1 MDAILAIDGND
12 MVDIPALDGGGATR
26 VKGSIAYLDKDNN
39 KLTHL
44 HILRFF
50 LKLQVN
56 IRLYHWTTLSYSRH
70 IATDKL
76 DASLLPLV
84 DDFVET
90 FMAEFDR
97 PPKHL
102 KKVNLSC
109 RIASDERMK
118 KYVARKRL
126 ELMEMSLPTKDLD
139 SVRDEIVSALS
150 KTLYL
155 FDTI

>member
-1 MDAILAIDGND
+1 MDSILAYND
-12 MVDIPALDGGGATR
+12 NDSIGGGR
-26 VKGSIAYLDKDNN
+26 IKQVKVDNDKDM
-39 KLTHL
+39 THL
-44 HILRFF
+44 QILRFF

-76 DASLLPLV
+76 DAALLPLV
-84 DDFVET
+84 DDFIET
-90 FMAEFDR
+90 YMAEFDR

-118 KYVARKRL
+118 KYLARKRI
-126 ELMEMSLPTKDLD
+126 ELVNMDLPSKDLE
-139 SVRDEIVSALS
+139 SVRDDITSAMT

-155 FDTI
+155 FETI